1 MGVLNPTFTGQL
13 TKMVKK
19 ITQFLLFLGL
29 GVVIMAMVFRS
40 QNAAF
45 QEQCRLDGIQTD
57 QCSLADKLWS
67 DFSSVNLG
75 WMLLV
80 VLAFSLSVVFRALR
94 WQMLFEPMGY
104 RIRFGNSLLTILLG
118 YFANLG
124 FPRMGE
130 VVRAGSLAR
139 YEKIPLEKVMGTMVV
154 DRLMDFLCL
163 GLVVGLAFV
172 VEGDTLWQ
180 FITQKQLESDATSGG
195 GLLSSTL
202 LLSVLLLFLAM
213 VVAFWVFRKNINNM
227 PVFQKVSTL
236 LRGFWDGLRSVV
248 LLKNPPLFVV
258 YSLGIWAMFYLQC
271 YFNLKAFA
279 PTAGLGPFAAL
290 MVFVF
295 GTLGMVA
302 PSPGGM
308 GTFHALAIA
317 GLALYN
323 IRGADAFSY
332 ANIAFFAI
340 GIFYNIVAGV
350 LALVLLPVINKQKET
365 A

>member
-1 MGVLNPTFTGQL
+1 M
-13 TKMVKK
+13 
-19 ITQFLLFLGL
+19 LFLGL
-29 GVVIMAMVFRS
+29 GVAIMVLVFRS
-40 QNAAF
+40 QNTAF
-45 QEQCRLDGIQTD
+45 QEQCRLDGIPTD

-67 DFSSVNLG
+67 DFSSVNMG

-80 VLAFSLSVVFRALR
+80 AFAFTMSVVFRARR

-104 RIRFGNSLLTILLG
+104 RTGFGNSFLTILLG

-154 DRLMDFLCL
+154 DRLVDFLCL
-163 GLVVGLAFV
+163 GLVVGLAFLF
-172 VEGDTLWQ
+172 EGDTLWR
-180 FITQKQLESDATSGG
+180 FITENQSGKDAGSDS
-195 GLLSSTL
+195 GLLSSTVL
-202 LLSVLLLFLAM
+202 VSVLLFFLA
-213 VVAFWVFRKNINNM
+213 VLTLLWVFRKNINNM
-227 PVFQKVSTL
+227 PAFQKVSNL
-236 LRGFWDGLRSVV
+236 LKGFWDGLRSV
-248 LLKNPPLFVV
+248 LRLKNPTLFIL
-258 YSLGIWAMFYLQC
+258 YSLGIWLMFYLQC
-271 YFNLKAFA
+271 YFNLKAFG
-279 PTAGLGPFAAL
+279 PTAQLGAYAAL

-295 GTLGMVA
+295 GTLGMVV

-323 IRGADAFSY
+323 VQGADAFSY

-340 GIFYNIVAGV
+340 AIFYNIVAGV
-350 LALVLLPVINKQKET
+350 MALILLPLINKKPET
-365 A
+365 T

>member
-1 MGVLNPTFTGQL
+1 
-13 TKMVKK
+13 MVKK

-29 GVVIMAMVFRS
+29 GVAIMVLVFRS

-45 QEQCRLDGIQTD
+45 LEQCRLDGIPSD
-57 QCSLADKLWS
+57 QCSLADKLWN
-67 DFSSVNLG
+67 DFSSVHIG
-75 WMLLV
+75 WMLMV
-80 VLAFSLSVVFRALR
+80 AAAFTMSIVFRAAR

-104 RIRFGNSLLTILLG
+104 RVGFGNSFLTILVG

-154 DRLMDFLCL
+154 DRLADFLCL
-163 GLVVGLAFV
+163 GLVVGLAFLF
-172 VEGDTLWQ
+172 EGDTLWR
-180 FITQKQLESDATSGG
+180 FITQNQLETKTASDG
-195 GLLSSTL
+195 GLLTSTVL
-202 LLSVLLLFLAM
+202 VSVLLLFLAAITM
-213 VVAFWVFRKNINNM
+213 LWVFRKNINNM
-227 PVFQKVSTL
+227 PAYQKVAKL
-236 LRGFWDGLRSVV
+236 LKGFWDGLRSV
-248 LLKNPPLFVV
+248 LKLKNPTLFIV

-271 YFNLKAFA
+271 YFNLKAFP
-279 PTAGLGPFAAL
+279 PTAQLGAYAAL

-295 GTLGMVA
+295 GTLGMVV

-323 IRGADAFSY
+323 VQGSDAFSY

-340 GIFYNIVAGV
+340 AIFYNIMAGT
-350 LALVLLPVINKQKET
+350 LALILLPVINKRPET
-365 A
+365 T